1 MATKF
6 PHPLSAAQAI
16 AQVNKGLPFGEADWL
31 AGVLG
36 LSLVK
41 FADYVG
47 IPKATLFRRRGAK
60 FTRNESDHIMRYAR
74 LFDRAAAIFE
84 TEDGAREWLTTPQHG
99 LNGIVPLEHART
111 ETGARQVETLLGRI
125 EYGTAL

>member
-1 MATKF
+1 MDDEE
-6 PHPLSAAQAI
+6 AA
-16 AQVNKGLPFGEADWL
+16 ADPN
-31 AGVLG
+31 AAACDV
-36 LSLVK
+36 VA
-41 FADYVG
+41 F
-47 IPKATLFRRRGAK
+47 
-60 FTRNESDHIMRYAR
+60 AR